1 MRLLETP
8 SIWRHNGAMPS
19 IQIKNVPPEVH
30 AILSRRAAEAHQSL
44 QEYLRSWLIEE
55 TSKPT
60 LNEWLDEVGTRTG
73 GSVSFEEA
81 AALIRADRDSR

>member
-1 MRLLETP
+1 MTTLEIDP
-8 SIWRHNGAMPS
+8 KRRQNGAMPS

-30 AILSRRAAEAHQSL
+30 AVLQRRAADAHQSL

-60 LNEWLDEVGTRTG
+60 LNEWLDEVATHTG